1 MMLAHRVFDDLQ
13 RLRVGGEGEQIGN
26 QEVPEREIE
35 PVVVQRRRDGN
46 VPEEGEGERE
56 HPGPLGEGA
65 VSQTA
70 RRGVHDEEGEEAG
83 AEEVQCGQE
92 CGNLTISVNDCSHSN
107 RLYREEVHLQNA
119 PGDLEQ
125 HGLNEREHEEQV
137 RVTPVMRRF
146 LSLNRSFR
154 QYQQS
159 DGAQVRQHGVLLLRE
174 KPGAEEQRHD

>member
-1 MMLAHRVFDDLQ
+1 M
-13 RLRVGGEGEQIGN
+13 
-26 QEVPEREIE
+26 
-35 PVVVQRRRDGN
+35 
-46 VPEEGEGERE
+46 
-56 HPGPLGEGA
+56 
-65 VSQTA
+65 
-70 RRGVHDEEGEEAG
+70 
-83 AEEVQCGQE
+83 
-92 CGNLTISVNDCSHSN
+92 
-107 RLYREEVHLQNA
+107 HLQNA